1 MDPGNRQKPLLRLP
15 LSGRFG
21 SRPPP
26 HPHHGSCLH
35 TLGPWTAT
43 APFGSSTVTED
54 RFFSRSVGE
63 QWFLCITL
71 LPLSAK
77 LFTKE
82 DECCNFAC
90 IPFRSSKPP
99 RLFSYWFGSLLT
111 KGPGPKYSPPPL
123 NPPSLFIAATKI
135 VVFHVGSLLAFCFLV
150 FKIYLMQAPF
160 FFPLKVARS

>member
-1 MDPGNRQKPLLRLP
+1 MDPGNRRKPLLCLP

-21 SRPPP
+21 SRQPP

-54 RFFSRSVGE
+54 GFFSRSVGE

-90 IPFRSSKPP
+90 IPFRSSKTPKTVLLLVW
-99 RLFSYWFGSLLT
+99 LFVDKRSRSQVFPST
-111 KGPGPKYSPPPL
+111 PQS
-123 NPPSLFIAATKI
+123 PSLFIAATKI

-150 FKIYLMQAPF
+150 FKIYLMRAPF